1 MFIKIFINYILGY
14 LKIVVEGYY
23 IERFINI
30 CTNKKIL
37 IWNLKRENGVKLYL
51 NIGINDF
58 KKISEVCRKT
68 KCKVKIESKHGIPF
82 LLQKYKKRKIFLL
95 LLIIVA
101 FCIYFSS
108 NYVWNIEVIEENNQD
123 LPNIMQD
130 LQNAGLSVGTQKRK
144 IDTKEIIN
152 SIRLNREDVAWMG
165 IELKGT
171 NAIVK
176 VVKADEAPQII
187 DDTEY
192 CNIVADKDGIITKIN
207 AQNGTAIVNVGDVV
221 KKGTI
226 LIAGVMEGKYT
237 EPRYLHAIG
246 EIEAKVWYTKTKKI
260 YYKQTNYEQTG
271 REENNYA
278 IKINNFKINLPKG
291 VSKFELYDTIE
302 QEKKLKI
309 FSNLYLPIS
318 IIKTTNKETTKV
330 EQNYSYNEALE
341 VGKKELEQEIENEI
355 KNKENILNK
364 TVNTYKNS
372 EYVEISMTYEVLEN
386 IGTNEKIEF

>member
-108 NYVWNIEVIEENNQD
+108 NYVWNIEVIEENNKD

>member
-108 NYVWNIEVIEENNQD
+108 NYVWNIEVIEENNKD

-192 CNIVADKDGIITKIN
+192 CNIVADKDGIIKKIN
-207 AQNGTAIVNVGDVV
+207 AQN
-221 KKGTI
+221 
-226 LIAGVMEGKYT
+226 
-237 EPRYLHAIG
+237 
-246 EIEAKVWYTKTKKI
+246 
-260 YYKQTNYEQTG
+260 
-271 REENNYA
+271 
-278 IKINNFKINLPKG
+278 
-291 VSKFELYDTIE
+291 
-302 QEKKLKI
+302 
-309 FSNLYLPIS
+309 
-318 IIKTTNKETTKV
+318 
-330 EQNYSYNEALE
+330 
-341 VGKKELEQEIENEI
+341 
-355 KNKENILNK
+355 
-364 TVNTYKNS
+364 
-372 EYVEISMTYEVLEN
+372 
-386 IGTNEKIEF
+386 

>member
-291 VSKFELYDTIE
+291 V
-302 QEKKLKI
+302 
-309 FSNLYLPIS
+309 
-318 IIKTTNKETTKV
+318 
-330 EQNYSYNEALE
+330 
-341 VGKKELEQEIENEI
+341 
-355 KNKENILNK
+355 
-364 TVNTYKNS
+364 
-372 EYVEISMTYEVLEN
+372 
-386 IGTNEKIEF
+386 

>member
-171 NAIVK
+171 NAVVK
-176 VVKADEAPQII
+176 VVKADEAPPII

-318 IIKTTNKETTKV
+318 IIKTTNRETTKV

-372 EYVEISMTYEVLEN
+372 EYVEISMTYEVLEK